1 MKKLYETGKKFRRN
15 TSKTRIRAISK
26 GMNTNEKNE
35 PSRRLNPLND
45 FLFYKTMGEKG
56 SEPQLIGFL
65 NAVLAPS
72 GRKPIRSLKI
82 IEKKTFIKDLL
93 KGKSCTL
100 DVTAILTDKTRV
112 NIEVQIEDKKNMD
125 RRSLF
130 YWSKLYAE
138 VLKQGKDYRELPDAI
153 AINIVDYDFPSGG
166 GVHTRF
172 RLRETSDPTVELTS
186 AMEIHFV
193 NMVKWRKQG
202 VKDFAGNPLHRWLAW
217 FDRLSSPELIEEVK
231 NMDVSIAHADARQ
244 SFVIQDDEAR
254 EVYELL
260 EKAERDRRS
269 ELAFALEKGEEMG
282 AEKNAL
288 DNARNALAK
297 GLSHELIHEITG
309 VGMETIAGLS
319 VGA

>member
-1 MKKLYETGKKFRRN
+1 
-15 TSKTRIRAISK
+15 
-26 GMNTNEKNE
+26 MNTNEKTE

-72 GRKPIRSLKI
+72 GRKPIESLEI
-82 IEKKTFIKDLL
+82 IEKKAFVKDLL
-93 KGKSCTL
+93 NGKSCTL

-138 VLKQGKDYRELPDAI
+138 VLKQGKDYAELPDAI
-153 AINIVDYDFPSGG
+153 AINIVDYDFPRGG

-172 RLRETSDPTVELTS
+172 RLRETSDSTLELTG

-193 NMVKWRKQG
+193 NMVKWRRQG
-202 VKDFAGNPLHRWLAW
+202 VKDFAGTPLHRWLAW
-217 FDRLSSPELIEEVK
+217 FDRLSPPELIEEVK
-231 NMDVSIAHADARQ
+231 KMDVSIAYADARQ

-269 ELAFALEKGEEMG
+269 ELAFALEKG
-282 AEKNAL
+282 AERKAL

-297 GLSHELIHEITG
+297 GLPHELIHEITG
-309 VGMETIAGLS
+309 VDMETIAGLS